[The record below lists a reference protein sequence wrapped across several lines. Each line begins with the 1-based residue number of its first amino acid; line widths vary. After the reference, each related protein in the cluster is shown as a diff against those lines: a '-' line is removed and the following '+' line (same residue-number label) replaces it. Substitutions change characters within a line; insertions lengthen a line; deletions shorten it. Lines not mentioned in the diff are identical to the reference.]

1 MFLKHKIYGLI
12 FNLFRAFPVN
22 DNKISLITNKSA
34 SFESNL
40 REIALE
46 LDKRNDTGKNY
57 EYHYILKDQI
67 SFKNFYHLAT
77 SRYIFLSDNFFALAF
92 MNFSPKQKII
102 QLWHAPGEFKNFGYD
117 FESGESQ
124 EVIRKFA
131 AKTTNLF
138 ISSKN
143 FIESLSH
150 RFALDESKTIPTGI
164 PRTDYYFRCDDEFK
178 ESLRANFDEKYPF
191 ARGKKIVLYA
201 PTFRQNP
208 VNNMIFDNFDI
219 DAFNESL
226 GDDYVLFIR
235 LHPNYNRF
243 ADKEHFIDL
252 ESVENEHEFV
262 NCTHYSNEQELLLL
276 SDVLITDYSSVM
288 VEYSI
293 LNKPIVLFAYDLDD
307 YLSNERGFYFD
318 YRENVPG
325 RITYDM
331 DELIRVFK
339 ENGESNNYKTNTD
352 SSGNASLD
360 LKDFT
365 SGKYIVRVKYGGN
378 DNYAGC
384 NTTQKIE
391 II

>member
-138 ISSKN
+138 ISSKT
-143 FIESLSH
+143 SL
-150 RFALDESKTIPTGI
+150 K
-164 PRTDYYFRCDDEFK
+164 
-178 ESLRANFDEKYPF
+178 
-191 ARGKKIVLYA
+191 
-201 PTFRQNP
+201 
-208 VNNMIFDNFDI
+208 
-219 DAFNESL
+219 AF
-226 GDDYVLFIR
+226 
-235 LHPNYNRF
+235 P
-243 ADKEHFIDL
+243 IDL
-252 ESVENEHEFV
+252 HWMSPRLFQQEFQ
-262 NCTHYSNEQELLLL
+262 EQTTI
-276 SDVLITDYSSVM
+276 SDVMMSSR
-288 VEYSI
+288 
-293 LNKPIVLFAYDLDD
+293 KA
-307 YLSNERGFYFD
+307 
-318 YRENVPG
+318 
-325 RITYDM
+325 
-331 DELIRVFK
+331 
-339 ENGESNNYKTNTD
+339 
-352 SSGNASLD
+352 
-360 LKDFT
+360 
-365 SGKYIVRVKYGGN
+365 
-378 DNYAGC
+378 
-384 NTTQKIE
+384 
-391 II
+391 

>member
-77 SRYIFLSDNFFALAF
+77 SRYIFLSDNFFAIAF

-124 EVIRKFA
+124 EIIRKFA

-150 RFALDESKTIPTGI
+150 RFALDDSKTIPTGI

-226 GDDYVLFIR
+226 GDDYVLFIK

-243 ADKEHFIDL
+243 ADEEHFIDL

-325 RITYDM
+325 RIAYDM

-339 ENGESNNYKTNTD
+339 E
-352 SSGNASLD
+352 
-360 LKDFT
+360 KDFDLERLNDFAHYQFDYFDGN
-365 SGKYIVRVKYGGN
+365 SSKRILDIVL
-378 DNYAGC
+378 DD
-384 NTTQKIE
+384 
-391 II
+391 